1 MGRVTSPDPE
11 LSPRRAA
18 RAEAERLAT
27 AALPLPA
34 ATSSPAEGA
43 PVGPVTRRQLR
54 AAATGAIAMQP
65 GAAPA
70 RTDASAPVGGRSER
84 SGPLSSVRAALAALP
99 SRRRRRLA
107 ITAGCTV
114 AAVGGL
120 LLIIGAVAG
129 SGADATASATVDDA
143 ALTAAAAGPPAVPDA
158 GLPVPEVS
166 AVAAT
171 ATPCDDPAFTAA
183 LAAGDDTAAI
193 AAAGGGSAFRAA
205 VASGIAPCVSL
216 SDPNREWVVVNK
228 QRPLDPIDYRAGDL
242 IMPQN
247 VRALEDSALR
257 AAAANALTAMVKA
270 ASDAGAGEIGYLSAF
285 RSYSTQQS
293 TYAGRVAVGGQAE
306 ADRESAR
313 AGYSE
318 HQSGLAVDI
327 VPCTGS
333 CGTLDDV
340 AASPQGAWVRE
351 HAWEFGFITRYA
363 EGRESVSGYEPEAW
377 HQRYIGPE
385 LARAYHEG
393 GYTTLEEFFGLPA
406 APTY

>member
-1 MGRVTSPDPE
+1 MIPPDPE

-27 AALPLPA
+27 AALAVQRESSSESERPA
-34 ATSSPAEGA
+34 PAQPE
-43 PVGPVTRRQLR
+43 VGPSRRALR
-54 AAATGAIAMQP
+54 ANA
-65 GAAPA
+65 AAPA
-70 RTDASAPVGGRSER
+70 PAASGIRAFFAA
-84 SGPLSSVRAALAALP
+84 SGVALAT
-99 SRRRRRLA
+99 RRRRAGLLA
-107 ITAGCTV
+107 
-114 AAVGGL
+114 AAVL
-120 LLIIGAVAG
+120 VVALGAVAI
-129 SGADATASATVDDA
+129 GAAASAGGGVDEAAPTVVDA
-143 ALTAAAAGPPAVPDA
+143 PTVIAGPPAVPA
-158 GLPVPEVS
+158 EGLPVPQLA

-183 LAAGDDTAAI
+183 LTSGDDAAAI
-193 AAAGGGSAFRAA
+193 AAAGGGAAFRAA

-228 QRPLDPIDYRAGDL
+228 QRPLDPVDYRAGDL
-242 IMPQN
+242 VMPSD
-247 VRALEDSALR
+247 VRALEESALR
-257 AAAANALTAMVKA
+257 SRAAGALTEMVRA

-293 TYAGRVAVGGQAE
+293 TYAGRVSIGGVEE

-313 AGYSE
+313 AGFSE
-318 HQSGLAVDI
+318 HQTGLAVDI
-327 VPCTGS
+327 VPCDGS

-351 HAWEFGFITRYA
+351 HAWEYGFITRYV

>member
-1 MGRVTSPDPE
+1 MIPPDPE

-27 AALPLPA
+27 AALA
-34 ATSSPAEGA
+34 VQSASPAEGSPA
-43 PVGPVTRRQLR
+43 EAAGPAE
-54 AAATGAIAMQP
+54 AAEP
-65 GAAPA
+65 
-70 RTDASAPVGGRSER
+70 
-84 SGPLSSVRAALAALP
+84 
-99 SRRRRRLA
+99 
-107 ITAGCTV
+107 
-114 AAVGGL
+114 
-120 LLIIGAVAG
+120 
-129 SGADATASATVDDA
+129 
-143 ALTAAAAGPPAVPDA
+143 AAAAGPTRRELRAGASTSSGIRALAATKGLPLAARRRRAGLLAVAVAVVVAGAVAIGAAATAGGRDEGEAAEVAATTTVVQGPPAVPA
-158 GLPVPEVS
+158 EGLPVPKLA

-183 LAAGDDTAAI
+183 LASGDDTAAI
-193 AAAGGGSAFRAA
+193 AAVGGGGAFRAA

-228 QRPLDPIDYRAGDL
+228 QRPLDPVDYRAGDL
-242 IMPQN
+242 VMPEN
-247 VRALEDSALR
+247 VRALEESALR
-257 AAAANALTAMVKA
+257 ARAAGALTEMVRA

-293 TYAGRVAVGGQAE
+293 TYAGRVSVGGVEE

-318 HQSGLAVDI
+318 HQTGLAVDI
-327 VPCTGS
+327 VPCNGS
-333 CGTLDDV
+333 CATLDDV
-340 AASPQGAWVRE
+340 AASAQGAWVRD

-377 HQRYIGPE
+377 HLRYIGPE

>member
-1 MGRVTSPDPE
+1 MGRVIPPDPE

-27 AALPLPA
+27 AALPVQSA
-34 ATSSPAEGA
+34 SPAEVSPAEVAAAG
-43 PVGPVTRRQLR
+43 GPTRRERRAGASAPSGIRSLVATR
-54 AAATGAIAMQP
+54 GLPLAARRRRASVLAAAVVVAVAGAVAIGAAATAG
-65 GAAPA
+65 GRDDGEAAPGEA
-70 RTDASAPVGGRSER
+70 T
-84 SGPLSSVRAALAALP
+84 
-99 SRRRRRLA
+99 
-107 ITAGCTV
+107 TTV
-114 AAVGGL
+114 VQ
-120 LLIIGAVAG
+120 
-129 SGADATASATVDDA
+129 
-143 ALTAAAAGPPAVPDA
+143 GPPAVPA
-158 GLPVPEVS
+158 EGLPVPQL
-166 AVAAT
+166 AAIAAT

-183 LAAGDDTAAI
+183 LASGDDAAVI

-228 QRPLDPIDYRAGDL
+228 QRPLDPVDYRAGDL
-242 IMPQN
+242 VMPEN
-247 VRALEDSALR
+247 VRALEQSALR
-257 AAAANALTAMVKA
+257 ARAAGALTEMVRA
-270 ASDAGAGEIGYLSAF
+270 ASDAGAGEIAYLSAF

-293 TYAGRVAVGGQAE
+293 TYAGRVSVGGVEE

-318 HQSGLAVDI
+318 HQTGLAVDI
-327 VPCTGS
+327 VPCRGS
-333 CGTLDDV
+333 CATLDDV
-340 AASPQGAWVRE
+340 AGSPQGAWVRD

-377 HQRYIGPE
+377 HLRYIGPE

>member
-1 MGRVTSPDPE
+1 MTPPDPD

-27 AALPLPA
+27 AALEVS
-34 ATSSPAEGA
+34 TPAEV
-43 PVGPVTRRQLR
+43 PTRRQLR
-54 AAATGAIAMQP
+54 EQSGS
-65 GAAPA
+65 A
-70 RTDASAPVGGRSER
+70 RQASR
-84 SGPLSSVRAALAALP
+84 SGIRTLLVPRGLSPTV
-99 SRRRRRLA
+99 RRRRAVAVALA
-107 ITAGCTV
+107 VLLVGGGAVAVGAAASAGAGAGGGSETV
-114 AAVGGL
+114 AAAE
-120 LLIIGAVAG
+120 AVPAEQ
-129 SGADATASATVDDA
+129 
-143 ALTAAAAGPPAVPDA
+143 GPPAVPVE
-158 GLPVPEVS
+158 GLPVPQLA

-171 ATPCDDPAFTAA
+171 ATPCDDPAVTAA
-183 LAAGDDTAAI
+183 LASGDDTAAI
-193 AAAGGGSAFRAA
+193 AAIGGGSAFRAA

-228 QRPLDPIDYRAGDL
+228 QRPLDPVDYRAGDL
-242 IMPQN
+242 VMPQN

-257 AAAANALTAMVKA
+257 AAAAGALTDLVRA

-285 RSYSTQQS
+285 RSYTTQQS
-293 TYAGRVAVGGQAE
+293 TYAGRVSVGGVEE

-318 HQSGLAVDI
+318 HQTGLAVDI
-327 VPCTGS
+327 VPCDGS
-333 CGTLDDV
+333 CATLDDV
-340 AASPQGAWVRE
+340 AASSQGAWVRD
-351 HAWEFGFITRYA
+351 HAWEFGYITRYA

-377 HQRYIGPE
+377 HLRYIGPE

>member
-1 MGRVTSPDPE
+1 MGRVTSPDPD

-27 AALPLPA
+27 AALSLPVVPPA
-34 ATSSPAEGA
+34 PAE
-43 PVGPVTRRQLR
+43 PTTRRQAR
-54 AAATGAIAMQP
+54 EAATGAIAVSP
-65 GAAPA
+65 G
-70 RTDASAPVGGRSER
+70 GGRAARPTSGDLRPSVLER
-84 SGPLSSVRAALAALP
+84 LRDAGTALASLP
-99 SRRRRRLA
+99 ARRRRRLA
-107 ITAGCTV
+107 I
-114 AAVGGL
+114 AVGSAIAI
-120 LLIIGAVAG
+120 LIGSALVIGTVAG

-143 ALTAAAAGPPAVPDA
+143 ALTAVAAGPPAVPAA

-183 LAAGDDTAAI
+183 LAAGDDAGAL

-228 QRPLDPIDYRAGDL
+228 QRPLDPLDYRAGDL

-293 TYAGRVAVGGQAE
+293 TYAGRVAVGGVAE

-327 VPCTGS
+327 VPCDGS

-340 AASPQGAWVRE
+340 AASTQGAWVRE

>member
-1 MGRVTSPDPE
+1 MGRVTSPDPD

-27 AALPLPA
+27 AALSLPVVPPA
-34 ATSSPAEGA
+34 PAE
-43 PVGPVTRRQLR
+43 PTTRRQAR
-54 AAATGAIAMQP
+54 EAATGAIAVSP
-65 GAAPA
+65 G
-70 RTDASAPVGGRSER
+70 GGRAARPTSGDLRPSVLER
-84 SGPLSSVRAALAALP
+84 LRDAGTALASLP
-99 SRRRRRLA
+99 ARRRRRLA
-107 ITAGCTV
+107 I
-114 AAVGGL
+114 AVGSAIAI
-120 LLIIGAVAG
+120 LIGSALAIGTVAG
-129 SGADATASATVDDA
+129 SVADATASATVDDA
-143 ALTAAAAGPPAVPDA
+143 ALTAVAAGPPAVPAA
-158 GLPVPEVS
+158 GLPVPQVS

-183 LAAGDDTAAI
+183 LAAGDDAAAL

-228 QRPLDPIDYRAGDL
+228 QRPLDPLDYRAGDL

-293 TYAGRVAVGGQAE
+293 TYAGRVAVGGVAE

-327 VPCTGS
+327 VPCDGS

-340 AASPQGAWVRE
+340 AASTQGAWVRE

>member
-27 AALPLPA
+27 AALSLPVVPPA
-34 ATSSPAEGA
+34 PAE
-43 PVGPVTRRQLR
+43 PTTRRQAR
-54 AAATGAIAMQP
+54 EAATGAIAVSP
-65 GAAPA
+65 G
-70 RTDASAPVGGRSER
+70 GGRAARPTSGDLRPSVLER
-84 SGPLSSVRAALAALP
+84 LRDAGTALASLP
-99 SRRRRRLA
+99 ARRRRRLA
-107 ITAGCTV
+107 I
-114 AAVGGL
+114 AVGSAIAI
-120 LLIIGAVAG
+120 LIGSALVIGTVAG

-143 ALTAAAAGPPAVPDA
+143 ALTAVAAGPPAVPAA

-183 LAAGDDTAAI
+183 LAAGDDAAAL

-228 QRPLDPIDYRAGDL
+228 QRPLDPLDYRAGDL

-293 TYAGRVAVGGQAE
+293 TYAGRVAVGGVAE

-327 VPCTGS
+327 VPCDGS

-340 AASPQGAWVRE
+340 AASTQGAWVRE

>member
-1 MGRVTSPDPE
+1 MIPPDPE

-27 AALPLPA
+27 AALPVQSA
-34 ATSSPAEGA
+34 SPAEVSPAEVAAAG
-43 PVGPVTRRQLR
+43 GPTRRERRAGASAPSGIRSLVATR
-54 AAATGAIAMQP
+54 GLPLAARRRRASVLAAAVVVAVAGAVAIGAAATAG
-65 GAAPA
+65 GRDDGEAAPGEA
-70 RTDASAPVGGRSER
+70 T
-84 SGPLSSVRAALAALP
+84 
-99 SRRRRRLA
+99 
-107 ITAGCTV
+107 TTV
-114 AAVGGL
+114 VQ
-120 LLIIGAVAG
+120 
-129 SGADATASATVDDA
+129 
-143 ALTAAAAGPPAVPDA
+143 GPPAVPA
-158 GLPVPEVS
+158 EGLPVPQL
-166 AVAAT
+166 AAIAAT

-183 LAAGDDTAAI
+183 LASGDDAAVI

-228 QRPLDPIDYRAGDL
+228 QRPLDPVDYRAGDL
-242 IMPQN
+242 VMPEN
-247 VRALEDSALR
+247 VRALEQSALR
-257 AAAANALTAMVKA
+257 ARAAGALTEMVRA
-270 ASDAGAGEIGYLSAF
+270 ASDAGAGEIAYLSAF

-293 TYAGRVAVGGQAE
+293 TYAGRVSVGGVEE

-318 HQSGLAVDI
+318 HQTGLAVDI
-327 VPCTGS
+327 VPCRGS
-333 CGTLDDV
+333 CATLDDV
-340 AASPQGAWVRE
+340 AGSPQGAWVRD

-377 HQRYIGPE
+377 HLRYIGPE

>member
-27 AALPLPA
+27 AALSLPVA
-34 ATSSPAEGA
+34 PPAPAE
-43 PVGPVTRRQLR
+43 PTTRRQLR
-54 AAATGAIAMQP
+54 EAATGAIAVSP
-65 GAAPA
+65 GVGRAPLPTSGDPRSGVLERLRAAGAAIASLPA
-70 RTDASAPVGGRSER
+70 
-84 SGPLSSVRAALAALP
+84 
-99 SRRRRRLA
+99 RRRRRLA
-107 ITAGCTV
+107 IAAGS
-114 AAVGGL
+114 AIAI
-120 LLIIGAVAG
+120 LIGSALVIGAVAG
-129 SGADATASATVDDA
+129 SGADATASATVDDS
-143 ALTAAAAGPPAVPDA
+143 ALTADVAAGPPAVPDA

-183 LAAGDDTAAI
+183 LAAGDDAAAL

-228 QRPLDPIDYRAGDL
+228 QRPLDPLDYRAGDL

-293 TYAGRVAVGGQAE
+293 TYAGRVAVGGVAE

-327 VPCTGS
+327 VPCDRS

-340 AASPQGAWVRE
+340 AASTQGAWVRE

>member
-1 MGRVTSPDPE
+1 MIPPDPE

-27 AALPLPA
+27 AALPVQSAAPA
-34 ATSSPAEGA
+34 EVSPAEVSPDEVA
-43 PVGPVTRRQLR
+43 AADGPTRRERRAVTTTPSGIRALVAAR
-54 AAATGAIAMQP
+54 GLPLAVRRRRASVLAAAVVVAVAGVVAIGAAATAG
-65 GAAPA
+65 GRDEGEAAPGEA
-70 RTDASAPVGGRSER
+70 T
-84 SGPLSSVRAALAALP
+84 
-99 SRRRRRLA
+99 
-107 ITAGCTV
+107 TTV
-114 AAVGGL
+114 VQ
-120 LLIIGAVAG
+120 
-129 SGADATASATVDDA
+129 
-143 ALTAAAAGPPAVPDA
+143 GPPAVPA
-158 GLPVPEVS
+158 GGLPVPQLA

-183 LAAGDDTAAI
+183 LASGDDTAVI

-228 QRPLDPIDYRAGDL
+228 QRPLDPVDYRAGDL
-242 IMPQN
+242 VMPAN

-257 AAAANALTAMVKA
+257 ARAAGALTEMVRA

-293 TYAGRVAVGGQAE
+293 TYAGRVSVGGVEE

-313 AGYSE
+313 AGFSE
-318 HQSGLAVDI
+318 HQTGLAVDI
-327 VPCTGS
+327 VPCDGS
-333 CGTLDDV
+333 CATLDDV
-340 AASPQGAWVRE
+340 AGSPQGAWVRD

-377 HQRYIGPE
+377 HLRYIGPE